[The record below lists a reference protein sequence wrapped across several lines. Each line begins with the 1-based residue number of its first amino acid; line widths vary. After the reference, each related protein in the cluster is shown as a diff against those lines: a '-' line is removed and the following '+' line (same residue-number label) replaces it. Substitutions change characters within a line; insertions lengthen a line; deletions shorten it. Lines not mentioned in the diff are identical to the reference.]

1 MTKGCGGWLGLEM
14 AETGSWVGGGAVGKR
29 KQTKMAQWQ
38 WISPVTSFR
47 WRRLEWWGKKEEEGW
62 GTLFI

>member
-14 AETGSWVGGGAVGKR
+14 AEMGSWVGGGAVGKR

-38 WISPVTSFR
+38 WISPVTSFGGGD
-47 WRRLEWWGKKEEEGW
+47 WNGGKKKEEEGW